1 MRFFFVLL
9 PCVLLVGVSALQAQ
23 SGFVPTRAGLPSVL
37 VRGKLRFYYTTQGEH
52 AVAAGDANA
61 NGVPDAVEDAAAQ
74 TEAAFRLLV
83 EGLGFPDP
91 FKSPRFAG
99 KVAFLDVHF
108 LSRDLLKSNGLT
120 YDEIQRF
127 RRPGDAPDT
136 GSLCF
141 DLATSVQASANLT
154 PAHEMFHIIQNG
166 ATFFKNRWYTEGTAR
181 WSEAAL
187 GLGGAGSART
197 TLRGSWPPAEDR
209 WKALFEMTYDA
220 SPQFWEPMALA
231 LDPGGE
237 LTPALIPAEV
247 RQMRYVNGEPVLKD
261 LKLNGWKVI
270 RQVLLELDR
279 EDDTAFQELKLA
291 RWSEDA
297 QKSPA
302 NLPHIQRAI
311 LRAVEAAR

>member
-1 MRFFFVLL
+1 MTWV
-9 PCVLLVGVSALQAQ
+9 AHAQ
-23 SGFVPTRAGLPSVL
+23 SGFVAARAALPSVL
-37 VRGKLRFYYTTQGEH
+37 VRGQMRFFYSTQGEH
-52 AVAAGDANA
+52 AVAPADANA
-61 NGVPDAVEDAAAQ
+61 NGVPDLVEDAAAQ
-74 TEAAFRLLV
+74 TEAAFLLLV

-91 FKSPRFAG
+91 FKGPRYAG
-99 KVAFLDVHF
+99 KTVFLDVHF

-127 RRPGDAPDT
+127 RRQGDPPDT

-141 DLATSVQASANLT
+141 DVASSVQASVNLT
-154 PAHEMFHIIQNG
+154 PAHEMFHVIQNG
-166 ATFFKNRWYTEGTAR
+166 ATYFKNRWYTEGTAR

-197 TLRGSWPPAEDR
+197 TLRGSWPPAEER

-220 SPQFWEPMALA
+220 APQFWEPMALA
-231 LDPGGE
+231 LDPAGALAE
-237 LTPALIPAEV
+237 DQVPAAV
-247 RQMRYVNGEPVLKD
+247 RQMRYVNGEPVMKD
-261 LKLNGWKVI
+261 LKLHGWKVV

-291 RWSEDA
+291 KWSEDA

-302 NLPHIQRAI
+302 NLPYIQRAI